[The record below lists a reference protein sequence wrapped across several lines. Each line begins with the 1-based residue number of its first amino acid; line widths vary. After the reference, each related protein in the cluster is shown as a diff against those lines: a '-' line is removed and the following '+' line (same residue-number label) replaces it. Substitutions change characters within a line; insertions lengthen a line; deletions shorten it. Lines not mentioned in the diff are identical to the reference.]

1 MTPHRRHPVPAGVR
15 QSHRAAFS
23 LTEVLIAVGIFGVA
37 VAGIL
42 SLIPYAHV
50 SERESMED
58 TRATLIASAVMEALP
73 LSSESHLFKVATSM
87 SNETPSWEEIGQRIT
102 TNISVT
108 YDSACEPIR
117 KCSHSEAT
125 NALNEAR
132 AVAVMTF
139 SVRTN
144 SGTPGV
150 STVEVAV
157 SSPASAPEE
166 QRTIR
171 RFVRLVPVP

>member
-1 MTPHRRHPVPAGVR
+1 MNPNRRRHVPAR
-15 QSHRAAFS
+15 ISKSHRAAFT

-42 SLIPYAHV
+42 SLIPFAHV
-50 SERESMED
+50 SERESTED

-73 LSSESHLFKVATSM
+73 FSRESNSFKVATGM
-87 SNETPSWEEIGQRIT
+87 SNETPSWVEIAQRTT
-102 TNISVT
+102 TNIYVT

-117 KCSHSEAT
+117 NCAPSEAT
-125 NALNEAR
+125 NALNDPR

-144 SGTPGV
+144 SGIPGL
-150 STVEVAV
+150 SAVEVAV